1 MSGWKKKRDVMWR
14 YDTTAGLYD
23 RRYAEEQEA
32 KIVAAMKHVKI
43 EERSLALDAGC
54 GTGLFFSHMTT
65 KAGALVGVDI
75 SKKSLLV
82 ARKRAK
88 THGNVDLVLADA
100 DNMPFKERAFNH
112 VFAFTVV
119 QNMPFP
125 AETLK
130 ELKRVAFEDAVFVV
144 TGLKRIFARKAFE
157 ALLRSAGLRVLTFED
172 GDNLKCY
179 VAICAAIRH

>member
-1 MSGWKKKRDVMWR
+1 MSGWKKKRDVMRR

-23 RRYAEEQEA
+23 RRYAEEQKA
-32 KIVAAMKHVKI
+32 KIVAAMKHVTM

-54 GTGLFFSHMTT
+54 GTGLFFSHMAT
-65 KAGALVGVDI
+65 KTGTLVGVDI

-88 THGNVDLVLADA
+88 THGNVGLVLADA
-100 DNMPFKERAFNH
+100 DNMPFKEHAFNH
-112 VFAFTVV
+112 VFAFTLV

-130 ELKRVAFEDAVFVV
+130 ELRRIASGDAVFAV
-144 TGLKRIFARKAFE
+144 TGLKRVFARKAFE
-157 ALLRSAGLRVLTFED
+157 ALLENAGLRVLAFED

-179 VAICAAIRH
+179 VAVCAAVRH

>member
-1 MSGWKKKRDVMWR
+1 MSGWKKKRDVMRR

-54 GTGLFFSHMTT
+54 GTGLFFSHINT
-65 KAGALVGVDI
+65 KTGTLVGVDI

-82 ARKRAK
+82 ARKRAR
-88 THGNVDLVLADA
+88 TRGNVCLVLADA
-100 DNMPFKERAFNH
+100 DNMPFKERCFCH
-112 VFAFTVV
+112 VFAFTLV
-119 QNMPFP
+119 QNMPCP
-125 AETLK
+125 VDTLM
-130 ELKRVAFEDAVFVV
+130 ELRRVASEDAAFVV

-157 ALLRSAGLRVLTFED
+157 ALIEDAGLRVLAFED

-179 VAICAAIRH
+179 VAVCAAIRH